1 MLQKEELRKKQQ
13 EKRLKLAAEE
23 RRLKELQ
30 KAAME
35 EVEEENRKALAHE
48 MHKKEMELT
57 SDPIAHC
64 ARTTETTT
72 VSKLQKRNIA

>member
-1 MLQKEELRKKQQ
+1 MHVRYFVK
-13 EKRLKLAAEE
+13 
-23 RRLKELQ
+23 
-30 KAAME
+30 ME
-35 EVEEENRKALAHE
+35 ISHLNVWINMHE
-48 MHKKEMELT
+48 KEMELT